1 MGSVHMEKKTKLY
14 ALIII
19 GVVVILIL
27 TYFFTPKA
35 YRTSI
40 PATMEHPQTILEE
53 WREFRSPTERFHVS
67 LPTAPQRATE
77 SFPVPSSD
85 EHICYD
91 LVLSQAK
98 SGTICMVNIIDY
110 PPSVDVSRT
119 DYILEN
125 AIKAMV
131 ANNQA
136 NHLEKSEKG
145 TFYGFPGM
153 DFIIVNQDA
162 TIYGREFLKGRSLFV
177 MSVADH
183 DAKAAETVFKRLA
196 ESFSLSE

>member
-1 MGSVHMEKKTKLY
+1 MEKKTKLY
-14 ALIII
+14 AVIIF
-19 GVVVILIL
+19 GVVVILLL

-35 YRTSI
+35 YRTSVPFTI
-40 PATMEHPQTILEE
+40 EYPPTILEE
-53 WREFRSPTERFHVS
+53 WREFRSPTERFQVS
-67 LPTAPQRATE
+67 LPTVPQRATE
-77 SFPVPSSD
+77 SVSVPSSD

-110 PPSVDVSRT
+110 PPSVNLSLADDV
-119 DYILEN
+119 LEN
-125 AIKAMV
+125 AIKGMV

-145 TFYGFPGM
+145 TFYGFPGI

-162 TIYGREFLKGRSLFV
+162 TIYGREFLKGRSLFM

-183 DAKAAETVFKRLA
+183 DAKVAETVFKKLA
-196 ESFSLSE
+196 DSFVLSE